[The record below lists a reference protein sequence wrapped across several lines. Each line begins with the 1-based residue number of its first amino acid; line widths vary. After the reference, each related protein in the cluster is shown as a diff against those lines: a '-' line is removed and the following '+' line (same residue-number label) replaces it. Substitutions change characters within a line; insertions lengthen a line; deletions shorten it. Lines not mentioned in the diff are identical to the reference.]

1 MENGRRNLGQKWVLL
16 CIGASADVV
25 GQKKAQASLAGHPV
39 ISAQCT
45 GIFMS
50 GCILG
55 IEDGASWFV
64 SASGVRTREGV
75 CAADGEQPRQVLSF
89 GEGLHL

>member
-64 SASGVRTREGV
+64 SASGVRSREGV
-75 CAADGEQPRQVLSF
+75 CAADGEQPRQVLSL
-89 GEGLHL
+89 GQGLHL